1 MCNVVMVNPLSDSN
15 VANMDSWRVVMQEE
29 KNKGENESWQ
39 FEDKPRDQKLIDVG
53 EIVELNLIIMVLRT
67 NFKKN
72 WLIKA
77 FRNMKFIFIMIL
89 LMWRA
94 MKKGKS

>member
-53 EIVELNLIIMVLRT
+53 EIVELNLIIMVLKQISR
-67 NFKKN
+67 K
-72 WLIKA
+72 I
-77 FRNMKFIFIMIL
+77 
-89 LMWRA
+89 
-94 MKKGKS
+94 G

>member
-15 VANMDSWRVVMQEE
+15 MANMDSWRVVMQEE